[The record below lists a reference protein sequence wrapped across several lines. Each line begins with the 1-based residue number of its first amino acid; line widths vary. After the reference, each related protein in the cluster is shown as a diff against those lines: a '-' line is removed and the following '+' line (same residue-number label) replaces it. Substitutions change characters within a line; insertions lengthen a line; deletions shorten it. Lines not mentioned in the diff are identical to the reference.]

1 MRYRSLDLV
10 MEEVIM
16 STITEGA
23 GNSPRLLSRELLET
37 AARLDGAACIA
48 QAISQRM
55 DPEWREFV
63 DQEQRKRRNAS
74 LSLFRC
80 STAPVDRAS
89 DTSPT
94 EAIVSNRL

>member
-1 MRYRSLDLV
+1 

-16 STITEGA
+16 LTITEA
-23 GNSPRLLSRELLET
+23 AENSSRLLSRELLET
-37 AARLDGAACIA
+37 AARLDDAACIA
-48 QAISQRM
+48 QAIAQRM

-63 DQEQRKRRNAS
+63 DQEQRNRRNAS
-74 LSLFRC
+74 LSLSRC